1 MQTTIDF
8 RAASVPTR
16 PTHSRSQD
24 SLTKMTSSRERANP
38 ATGNDLR
45 TRFKAIQQQSRAT
58 ARADDVTTSLSESV
72 AGLKK
77 YLPRSDSLFGAVGRR
92 APMRVPRDAQAEE
105 VMTSSREE
113 SDVTCKDCANVR
125 MQRSSSLETLTTS
138 AQKSDSEDSFAT
150 SARTGR

>member
-1 MQTTIDF
+1 
-8 RAASVPTR
+8 
-16 PTHSRSQD
+16 
-24 SLTKMTSSRERANP
+24 MTSSRERANP

-113 SDVTCKDCANVR
+113 SDVTCKDRDVR
-125 MQRSSSLETLTTS
+125 MQRSSSMETLTTS
-138 AQKSDSEDSFAT
+138 AQKSHTEDSFAM
-150 SARTGR
+150 SARTGRLVTSRR